1 MCRYQGKQNMQ
12 DVVVWLEQ
20 GSFPVK
26 LVLPC
31 NQLHCFYKC
40 TEGLIYTVSLWSGIL
55 GLSRKFKEEGEK
67 NY

>member
-31 NQLHCFYKC
+31 KISC
-40 TEGLIYTVSLWSGIL
+40 TVSTSVQ
-55 GLSRKFKEEGEK
+55 KV
-67 NY
+67 